1 MLGAIGVATAIV
13 GTVLYANAEQLQSHA
28 HLLIPLPPITVAAY
42 IYALSRFGPII
53 DGDVTR
59 STLMAT
65 VNDLLAEFVV
75 GGLAFLII
83 SGLMLG
89 IVLVWHSVSR

>member
-1 MLGAIGVATAIV
+1 MGVAMAIV
-13 GTVLYANAEQLQSHA
+13 SAALYANTERLKAHA

-65 VNDLLAEFVV
+65 VKDLLAEFVV
-75 GGLAFLII
+75 GGLAFLVI

-89 IVLVWHSVSR
+89 IVLLWHSFSR